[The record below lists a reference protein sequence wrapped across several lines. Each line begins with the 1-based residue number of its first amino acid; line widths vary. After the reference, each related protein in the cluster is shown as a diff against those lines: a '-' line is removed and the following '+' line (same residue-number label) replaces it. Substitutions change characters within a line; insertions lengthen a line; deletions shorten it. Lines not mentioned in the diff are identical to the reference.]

1 MTYSRVNFMYEK
13 RTGITQI
20 TLQARCGVYERYMYV
35 RINV

>member
-20 TLQARCGVYERYMYV
+20 TLQARCSVYESHMYV